1 MLVALSFLLPTPH
14 PHGRASRSFPHQ
26 HSVPRGA
33 GKQKAAL
40 KHPKQVTHT
49 GLRTNPSQLQIPI
62 CCPCLT
68 GEIFPSMGRCGAGL
82 GSQLRHSHSLLRS
95 EVRSA
100 GTGQDL
106 FGERVCTSVPA
117 RRKPVGPAAQL
128 HCCLFPNRCRH
139 SVQNT
144 CLCALGGTWL
154 WMKAGE
160 VRAGRGESECQLG
173 SQALGCQ

>member
-1 MLVALSFLLPTPH
+1 M
-14 PHGRASRSFPHQ
+14 
-26 HSVPRGA
+26 
-33 GKQKAAL
+33 
-40 KHPKQVTHT
+40 
-49 GLRTNPSQLQIPI
+49 

-68 GEIFPSMGRCGAGL
+68 GEVFPSMGRCWAGL

-95 EVRSA
+95 EVRSV

-128 HCCLFPNRCRH
+128 HRCLFPNCCRH

-154 WMKAGE
+154 LDKGW
-160 VRAGRGESECQLG
+160 RGEGWPWGEWVPAGQSGTGAANSSSLQLGHLRFCPGWGWQGMYAPATARLMCGVGVIKESEYLIGKDVKCQLC
-173 SQALGCQ
+173 S